1 MTLDKLKCFVGLHKM
16 VCLETEYKKIF
27 PDATFTFLAIDF
39 REDSKKGTPSFQ
51 KSFGV
56 RYCDNCGKA
65 ELYREDR

>member
-51 KSFGV
+51 
-56 RYCDNCGKA
+56 
-65 ELYREDR
+65 